1 MIERGV
7 QVFEDY
13 FNRAQAFTTTPGMN
27 GWTIADTSAAGTP
40 TYLCAT
46 DDGGKAVLTLANT
59 NEAENVCLYQN
70 DVLAWDVDRILIA
83 EFTVLVSGV
92 DANTVVTWGLAS
104 ARNDDED
111 AIANSVFFKIEGGA
125 STSNVVAESDDGT
138 TDHNDI
144 ATGKTLAGTAK
155 KFVFDFTNG
164 KNDIRYYIDGER
176 VAAGTTFTLN
186 AITSQLQP
194 FFQLEKTTGTGT
206 PALTIKKVKL
216 TQRYAYGA

>member
-125 STSNVVAESDDGT
+125 STSNVVAET
-138 TDHNDI
+138 TTSPPARRWPARPRSSCSTSPTARTTS
-144 ATGKTLAGTAK
+144 ATTSTAS
-155 KFVFDFTNG
+155 G
-164 KNDIRYYIDGER
+164 WRPGPR
-176 VAAGTTFTLN
+176 
-186 AITSQLQP
+186 SP
-194 FFQLEKTTGTGT
+194 
-206 PALTIKKVKL
+206 
-216 TQRYAYGA
+216 